1 MMSFRLPPVKRLS
14 CVCLV
19 VVAVFVDLPAQL
31 QVPRPV
37 TTDLWDVSR
46 GTVVTGNSPVLG
58 ISDAR
63 NLLGFVVESSEVS
76 SLLFADAQPQGFV
89 HFVQW
94 QTPLSNTLRSFTLH
108 ALHDGAPFDA
118 NKRGFRRFTLLARS
132 PETDDF
138 DVQLFE
144 IFPALLY
151 EDTVVPPD
159 VLFEADRPNHLRLC
173 VNVDPTQSQEF
184 RAEFAQ
190 FGPPSPNQSGPRVLE
205 IDGYDTLCPG
215 SLLQISIDIDPGSG
229 LNATNCRN
237 RRGIITVVLLSEEGF
252 EATSVDPETVT
263 FAGAPA
269 TWMSRRQR
277 LIPPY
282 RRYEDPPGED
292 VRAEY
297 FRAQDVDGDGDVD
310 LKLFFRLRQTTLNCS
325 STEGRLAGK
334 TFQGVLIESTH
345 SISPAGNGPRVIRVV
360 PGRQE

>member
-14 CVCLV
+14 CICLI
-19 VVAVFVDLPAQL
+19 VVAVFLDLSAQL

-94 QTPLSNTLRSFTLH
+94 QTPLPNSLRSFILH
-108 ALHDGAPFDA
+108 AAHDGAPFDA
-118 NKRGFRRFTLLARS
+118 NKRGFSRFTLLARN

-159 VLFEADRPNHLRLC
+159 VLFEADRRNHLRLC

-229 LNATNCRN
+229 LNAINCRN
-237 RRGIITVVLLSEEGF
+237 RSRIITVALLSEEGF
-252 EATSVDPETVT
+252 DATSVDPETVT
-263 FAGAPA
+263 FAGAPI
-269 TWMSRRQR
+269 TWVSRRDR
-277 LIPPY
+277 LRAPY
-282 RRYEDPPGED
+282 RRYQDPPGEEAG
-292 VRAEY
+292 AEY
-297 FRAQDVDGDGDVD
+297 FRARDVDGDGDVD
-310 LKLFFRLRQTTLNCS
+310 LQLFFSLRQTTLTCL
-325 STEGRLAGK
+325 STEGKLTGE

-345 SISPAGNGPRVIRVV
+345 SLGLAQRGPRVIRTS
-360 PGRQE
+360 GS